1 MIFVLK
7 LGKSQVD
14 VFFVVRFFASEVK
27 NDLASYI
34 ENAAVSEFDPKL
46 KIPTLGTFFIQV
58 NKQLLFVIL

>member
-14 VFFVVRFFASEVK
+14 IFFDVRFFASEVK

-34 ENAAVSEFDPKL
+34 ENAAVSEFGLTL
-46 KIPTLGTFFIQV
+46 KIPSMAHF
-58 NKQLLFVIL
+58 

>member
-7 LGKSQVD
+7 CGKSQVD
-14 VFFVVRFFASEVK
+14 IFFVVRFFASEVK

-46 KIPTLGTFFIQV
+46 KIPTVGTFLIQV
-58 NKQLLFVIL
+58 NKQLLFVSL

>member
-7 LGKSQVD
+7 CGKSQVD

-34 ENAAVSEFDPKL
+34 ENAAVSELDPKL
-46 KIPTLGTFFIQV
+46 KIPILGHF
-58 NKQLLFVIL
+58 LFKSTSSYYL